1 MVIEKNHANF
11 YLTYEPDYDT
21 APDEKKMETLV
32 ADICNSAET
41 DFDIKGE
48 GVIDLSGIWLHNWN
62 TDKEYLLTHKD
73 VEDFYNGQPITLF
86 GV

>member
-1 MVIEKNHANF
+1 MVIEKDNVNF

-21 APDEKKMETLV
+21 IPGERKMETLV
-32 ADICNSAET
+32 ADICNSAEM
-41 DFDIKGE
+41 DFEISGDGI
-48 GVIDLSGIWLHNWN
+48 IDLPRIWLHNWN

-73 VEDFYNGQPITLF
+73 VEDFYKGRQIILI